1 MNATLFLRIAA
12 VLTLLHCIAHTYG
25 GVIAGPRHGAE
36 QIAVLDA
43 MKTHKFETA
52 GSMRGYWDFYRGYA
66 LFVSLSFLAQSI
78 LFWQLASIAQTGA
91 SAIRGIIAVFFL
103 EFVGFAVLAI
113 RYFFLPAL
121 VVEILIAL
129 SLAAAFF
136 TAGSAS
142 AP

>member
-25 GVIAGPRHGAE
+25 GVLAGPRHGAP
-36 QIAVLDA
+36 QIAVMEA
-43 MKTHKFETA
+43 MKSQKFDFA

-66 LFVSLSFLAQSI
+66 LFVSFSFLAQTI
-78 LFWQLASIAQTGA
+78 LFWQLGSVAQTGA
-91 SAIRGIIAVFFL
+91 FAIRGIIAVFFL
-103 EFVGFAVLAI
+103 EFVGFAILAV

-121 VVEILIAL
+121 AVEILIAI

-136 TAGSAS
+136 TAGA
-142 AP
+142 APAP